1 MPKPVVRKVKKK
13 VCAFCKD
20 NAQEID
26 YKDTGLLRKFIS
38 DRGKIRA
45 RRVSGNCR
53 QHQRDVAVAVKNSRE
68 VALLPTPRPRAE
80 YWRDEMKLILTGDV
94 PNLGAPGDIV
104 EVKDGY
110 GRNYLLPRGL
120 AIVATRGAE
129 KQVAAIKRAQK
140 SREIRDLGHAR
151 EVAAQLGDLAVTVK
165 AKAAGDSGRLFGSV
179 TAADVVDAVRA
190 AGGPVLD
197 RRAVEVPGQIKTL
210 GKHPVTVRLHPEVT
224 TQLDVA
230 VVAG

>member
-1 MPKPVVRKVKKK
+1 
-13 VCAFCKD
+13 
-20 NAQEID
+20 
-26 YKDTGLLRKFIS
+26 
-38 DRGKIRA
+38 
-45 RRVSGNCR
+45 
-53 QHQRDVAVAVKNSRE
+53 
-68 VALLPTPRPRAE
+68 
-80 YWRDEMKLILTGDV
+80 MKLILTGDV

-120 AIVATRGAE
+120 AVVATRGAE
-129 KQVAAIKRAQK
+129 KQVDAIRRARK

-151 EVAAQLGDLAVTVK
+151 EVAAQLGNLAVTVK

-190 AGGPVLD
+190 AGGPALD
-197 RRAVEVPGQIKTL
+197 RRAVEVPNQIKTV
-210 GKHPVTVRLHPEVT
+210 GKYPVTVRLHPEVT
-224 TQLDVA
+224 TEVDVA